1 MASSSWLSHHKDVA
15 SRFTAALNE
24 ADQYMAAHPGYLSSI
39 LPKYTKVSAQLA
51 GRVTLPDF
59 ATTMTPADVQPWSQA
74 AAQFKVTDSVV
85 PPASIITSLK

>member
-1 MASSSWLSHHKDVA
+1 MTSVTRRGTRAVMTRPA
-15 SRFTAALNE
+15 
-24 ADQYMAAHPGYLSSI
+24 G
-39 LPKYTKVSAQLA
+39 LA

-85 PPASIITSLK
+85 PPASIITRLK